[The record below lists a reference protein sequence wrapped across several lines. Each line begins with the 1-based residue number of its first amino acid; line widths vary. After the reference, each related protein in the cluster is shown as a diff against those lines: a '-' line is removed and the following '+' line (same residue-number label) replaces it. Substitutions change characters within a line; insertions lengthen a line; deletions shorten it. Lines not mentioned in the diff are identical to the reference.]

1 MVVDLIGYVAGILT
15 MSSMFPQVLKNF
27 KEKSAKDISLTRS
40 IMWIIGVL
48 LWIAYGVVILNYP
61 LIIINL
67 LNFVLGL
74 SSLILKIFY
83 G

>member
-1 MVVDLIGYVAGILT
+1 MIDIIGYIAGILT
-15 MSSMFPQVLKNF
+15 MSSMLPQVLKNLR
-27 KEKSAKDISLTRS
+27 EKSAKDISLTRS
-40 IMWIIGVL
+40 IMWVVGVL

-67 LNFVLGL
+67 LNFILGM
-74 SSLILKIFY
+74 SSLILKLVY